1 MREAV
6 FEFELLTP
14 AILAGANQQCAE
26 MRIPSIR
33 GALRWWTR
41 LIYGEEEE
49 KRIFGHVT
57 GKICQPS
64 TVSLR
69 LLSSP
74 TPGVK
79 NSQNATSITGNKFDY
94 FLWPLEQKDGQ
105 NKRGILLAN
114 TRFKVAMKVKNGCDE
129 IDEDILWT
137 FLLFG
142 SLGTRSRRAY
152 GSIWPV
158 SVTIDGEECELPQ
171 TEEDFRYYAKS
182 FLADLRITLYRLS
195 KPKKRYEETIET
207 CSSFLKT
214 LRCGK
219 NQYGV
224 AASEWGKNDHDAG
237 LEKEDQIYRAALGLP
252 LVQKYSE
259 KNKRTVEYSIDR
271 WDRFASP
278 LHFKIVKL
286 KDGYMPILL
295 VIPEYAPKDGTV
307 LRAKVKNGRD
317 FMVKL
322 DNDLL
327 NFLIGAYEHD
337 TEKLKNIFP
346 SVKQIAYY
354 AAEE

>member
-41 LIYGEEEE
+41 LIYGEEKE

-69 LLSSP
+69 LLSSA

-94 FLWPLEQKDGQ
+94 FLWPLEQNEGQ

-114 TRFKVAMKVKNGCDE
+114 TRFKVALKVKNGCDE
-129 IDEDILWT
+129 IDEDILWS
-137 FLLFG
+137 FILCG

-158 SVTIDGEECELPQ
+158 SVTIDGKERKIPQ
-171 TEEDFRYYAKS
+171 TIDN
-182 FLADLRITLYRLS
+182 FLDRTDRFFENVDVSIYTLSEGEKDY
-195 KPKKRYEETIET
+195 KAAINV

-219 NQYGV
+219 NQYGA
-224 AASEWGKNDHDAG
+224 AASKWGKNDHDAG

-252 LVQKYSE
+252 LVQKYSGN
-259 KNKRTVEYSIDR
+259 NKRTVEYSIVG
-271 WDRFASP
+271 WDRLASP
-278 LHFKIVKL
+278 LHFKIIKL
-286 KDGYMPILL
+286 KNRFVPILL

-327 NFLIGAYEHD
+327 NFLIGAYERD
-337 TEKLKNIFP
+337 TKKLKNIFP